1 MKLKNSI
8 NFFKYFKNIINL
20 ELRKFYLNT
29 SYYDSKISK
38 LDTKNFI
45 YRPNLS
51 TFDSIIK
58 YDKEKIN
65 IETLNTNIIWK
76 NYNINDRSYKKLHN
90 FFWLFSVD
98 LKSSNE
104 IIQSIIKSWIEKNSK
119 YNDQV
124 WEIDVLSKRVISWL
138 SNSKL
143 TYEDGNDDFKI
154 QFNFIIR
161 KQLKHLIN
169 QINKSDT
176 IDDKI
181 ISCTAIILGGLC
193 YQDEYLR
200 NYGFNLLRKII
211 NKCLDK
217 DLFPKSRSL
226 RQLAFYLKYLIL
238 IRELLKDSQHEIPD
252 YLDETIYYLG
262 RGYSYL
268 IGNSNTSFLF
278 NGNNETNN
286 SDFDLYLKSNGY
298 KFKCDE
304 NIIGDYGFLK
314 GKKMSIIMD
323 LGKAPE
329 NQFSQNYQSGP
340 LSFELDYLG
349 EKLICN
355 SGYFQKIDHQL
366 NNISRSSA
374 SHSTLTLDNS
384 SVSQFFFE
392 NNSKKL
398 VNKNFKIISKKVVS
412 DNNKWILEGSH
423 DGYLKRYGVIHN
435 RKIEISNKDFVING
449 LDRLLKKKNHKS
461 VTFEIRFHMY
471 PGTKVTKTIDG
482 NTILIDMKNAGW
494 KFTCENQKINF
505 ETGLFFGKKNNYSEN
520 QNIYI
525 YGKTSENDESIN
537 WIFQKI

>member
-1 MKLKNSI
+1 
-8 NFFKYFKNIINL
+8 
-20 ELRKFYLNT
+20 
-29 SYYDSKISK
+29 
-38 LDTKNFI
+38 
-45 YRPNLS
+45 
-51 TFDSIIK
+51 
-58 YDKEKIN
+58 
-65 IETLNTNIIWK
+65 
-76 NYNINDRSYKKLHN
+76 
-90 FFWLFSVD
+90 
-98 LKSSNE
+98 
-104 IIQSIIKSWIEKNSK
+104 
-119 YNDQV
+119 
-124 WEIDVLSKRVISWL
+124 
-138 SNSKL
+138 
-143 TYEDGNDDFKI
+143 
-154 QFNFIIR
+154 
-161 KQLKHLIN
+161 
-169 QINKSDT
+169 
-176 IDDKI
+176 
-181 ISCTAIILGGLC
+181 
-193 YQDEYLR
+193 
-200 NYGFNLLRKII
+200 
-211 NKCLDK
+211 
-217 DLFPKSRSL
+217 L
-226 RQLAFYLKYLIL
+226 RQLAFYLKYIIL

-278 NGNNETNN
+278 NGNNETKN
-286 SDFDLYLKSNGY
+286 SDFDSYLKSNGY

-398 VNKNFKIISKKVVS
+398 VNKNFKIISKKVLS
-412 DNNKWILEGSH
+412 DNDKWILEGSH
-423 DGYLKRYGVIHN
+423 DGYLKRYGVVHC

-449 LDRLLKKKNHKS
+449 IDRLLKKKNHKS

>member
-8 NFFKYFKNIINL
+8 NFFKYFKNIVNL
-20 ELRKFYLNT
+20 ELRRFYLNT
-29 SYYDSKISK
+29 SYYDGKISK
-38 LDTKNFI
+38 LDKKTLVYK
-45 YRPNLS
+45 PNLS

-65 IETLNTNIIWK
+65 IESLNTNIIWK

-119 YNDQV
+119 YSDQV
-124 WEIDVLSKRVISWL
+124 WEIDILSKRIISWL

-143 TYEDGNDDFKI
+143 TYEDGNDDFKV

-169 QINKSDT
+169 QINKSNT
-176 IDDKI
+176 LDDKI

-193 YQDEYLR
+193 YQDENLR

-211 NKCLDK
+211 NNCLDK
-217 DLFPKSRSL
+217 ELFPKSRSL

-268 IGNSNTSFLF
+268 IGNSNNSFLF

-286 SDFDLYLKSNGY
+286 SDFDLYLKNNGY
-298 KFKCDE
+298 KFKSDE

-323 LGKAPE
+323 LGNAPE

-340 LSFELDYLG
+340 LSFELNYLG

-374 SHSTLTLDNS
+374 SHSTLTLNSS

-392 NNSKKL
+392 NNGKKI
-398 VNKNFKIISKKVVS
+398 VNKNFKIITKKVIS
-412 DNNKWILEGSH
+412 DKNKWILEGSH
-423 DGYLKRYGVIHN
+423 DGYFKRYGVIHN

-449 LDRLLKKKNHKS
+449 LDRLLKNKNHKS
-461 VTFEIRFHMY
+461 VIFEIRFHMY

-525 YGKTSENDESIN
+525 YGKTSMNDESIN

>member
-8 NFFKYFKNIINL
+8 NFFKYFKNIVNL
-20 ELRKFYLNT
+20 ELRRFYLNT
-29 SYYDSKISK
+29 SYYDGKISK
-38 LDTKNFI
+38 LDKKTLVYK
-45 YRPNLS
+45 PNLS

-119 YNDQV
+119 YSDQV
-124 WEIDVLSKRVISWL
+124 WEIDILSKRIISWL

-143 TYEDGNDDFKI
+143 TYEDGNDDFKV

-176 IDDKI
+176 LDDKI

-193 YQDEYLR
+193 YQDENLR

-211 NKCLDK
+211 NNCLDK
-217 DLFPKSRSL
+217 ELFPKSRSL

-268 IGNSNTSFLF
+268 IGNSNNSFLF

-286 SDFDLYLKSNGY
+286 SDFDLYLKNNGY
-298 KFKCDE
+298 KFKSDE

-323 LGKAPE
+323 LGNAPE
-329 NQFSQNYQSGP
+329 NQYSQNYQSGP
-340 LSFELDYLG
+340 LSFELNYLG

-374 SHSTLTLDNS
+374 SHSTLTLNSS

-392 NNSKKL
+392 NNGKKI
-398 VNKNFKIISKKVVS
+398 VNKNFKIIKKKVIS
-412 DNNKWILEGSH
+412 DKNKWILEGSH
-423 DGYLKRYGVIHN
+423 DGYFKRYGVIHN

-449 LDRLLKKKNHKS
+449 LDRLLKNKNHKS
-461 VTFEIRFHMY
+461 VIFEIRFHMY

-525 YGKTSENDESIN
+525 YGKTSMNDESIN

>member
-38 LDTKNFI
+38 LDTKNLI

-65 IETLNTNIIWK
+65 IENLNTNIIWK

-143 TYEDGNDDFKI
+143 TYEEGNDDFKI

-193 YQDEYLR
+193 YQDENLR

-278 NGNNETNN
+278 NGNNETKN

-304 NIIGDYGFLK
+304 NIIGDYGLLK

-355 SGYFQKIDHQL
+355 CGYFKKIDHQL

-412 DNNKWILEGSH
+412 DNSKWILEGSH
-423 DGYLKRYGVIHN
+423 DGYLKRYGVIHS

-449 LDRLLKKKNHKS
+449 LDRLLKNKNHKS

-471 PGTKVTKTIDG
+471 PGT
-482 NTILIDMKNAGW
+482 
-494 KFTCENQKINF
+494 
-505 ETGLFFGKKNNYSEN
+505 
-520 QNIYI
+520 
-525 YGKTSENDESIN
+525 
-537 WIFQKI
+537 

>member
-8 NFFKYFKNIINL
+8 NFFKYFKNIVNL
-20 ELRKFYLNT
+20 ELRRFYLNT
-29 SYYDSKISK
+29 SYYDGKISK
-38 LDTKNFI
+38 LDKKTLVYK
-45 YRPNLS
+45 PNLS

-65 IETLNTNIIWK
+65 IESLNTNIIWK

-119 YNDQV
+119 YSDQV
-124 WEIDVLSKRVISWL
+124 WEIDILSKRIISWL

-143 TYEDGNDDFKI
+143 TYEDGNDNFKV

-176 IDDKI
+176 LDDKI

-193 YQDEYLR
+193 YQDENLR

-211 NKCLDK
+211 NNCLDK
-217 DLFPKSRSL
+217 ELFPKSRSL

-252 YLDETIYYLG
+252 YLDEAIYYLG

-268 IGNSNTSFLF
+268 IGNSNNSFLF

-286 SDFDLYLKSNGY
+286 SDFDLYLKNNGY
-298 KFKCDE
+298 KFKSDE

-323 LGKAPE
+323 LGNAPE

-340 LSFELDYLG
+340 LSFELNYLG

-374 SHSTLTLDNS
+374 SHSTLTLNSS

-392 NNSKKL
+392 NNGKKI
-398 VNKNFKIISKKVVS
+398 VNKNFKIITKKVIS
-412 DNNKWILEGSH
+412 DKNKWILEGSH
-423 DGYLKRYGVIHN
+423 DGYFKKYGVIHN

-449 LDRLLKKKNHKS
+449 LDRLLKNKNHKS
-461 VTFEIRFHMY
+461 VIFEIRFHMY

-525 YGKTSENDESIN
+525 YGKTSMKDESIN

>member
-8 NFFKYFKNIINL
+8 NFFKYFKNIVNL
-20 ELRKFYLNT
+20 ELRRFYLHT
-29 SYYDSKISK
+29 SYYDGKISK
-38 LDTKNFI
+38 LDKKTLVYK
-45 YRPNLS
+45 PNLS

-65 IETLNTNIIWK
+65 IESLNTNIIWK

-119 YNDQV
+119 YSDQV
-124 WEIDVLSKRVISWL
+124 WEIDILSKRIISWL

-143 TYEDGNDDFKI
+143 TYEDGNDDFKV

-169 QINKSDT
+169 QINKSNT
-176 IDDKI
+176 LDDKI

-193 YQDEYLR
+193 YQDENLR

-211 NKCLDK
+211 NNCLDK
-217 DLFPKSRSL
+217 ELFPKSRSL

-268 IGNSNTSFLF
+268 IGNSNNSFLF

-286 SDFDLYLKSNGY
+286 SDFDLYLKNNGY
-298 KFKCDE
+298 NFKSDE

-323 LGKAPE
+323 LGNAPE
-329 NQFSQNYQSGP
+329 NQYSQNYQSGP
-340 LSFELDYLG
+340 LSFELNYLG

-374 SHSTLTLDNS
+374 SHSTLTLNSS

-392 NNSKKL
+392 NNGKKI
-398 VNKNFKIISKKVVS
+398 VNKNFKIIKKKVTS
-412 DNNKWILEGSH
+412 DKDKWILEGSH
-423 DGYLKRYGVIHN
+423 DGYFKRYGVIHN

-449 LDRLLKKKNHKS
+449 LDRLLKNKNHKS
-461 VTFEIRFHMY
+461 VIFEIRFHMY

-525 YGKTSENDESIN
+525 YGKTSMNDESIN

>member
-8 NFFKYFKNIINL
+8 NFFKYFKNIVNL
-20 ELRKFYLNT
+20 ELRRFYLNT
-29 SYYDSKISK
+29 SYYDGKISK
-38 LDTKNFI
+38 LDKKTLVYK
-45 YRPNLS
+45 PNLS

-119 YNDQV
+119 YSDQV
-124 WEIDVLSKRVISWL
+124 WEIDILSKRIISWL

-143 TYEDGNDDFKI
+143 TYEDGNDDFKV

-268 IGNSNTSFLF
+268 IGNSNTTFLF
-278 NGNNETNN
+278 NGNNETKN
-286 SDFDLYLKSNGY
+286 SDFDSYLK
-298 KFKCDE
+298 
-304 NIIGDYGFLK
+304 
-314 GKKMSIIMD
+314 
-323 LGKAPE
+323 
-329 NQFSQNYQSGP
+329 
-340 LSFELDYLG
+340 LS
-349 EKLICN
+349 LIH
-355 SGYFQKIDHQL
+355 I
-366 NNISRSSA
+366 
-374 SHSTLTLDNS
+374 
-384 SVSQFFFE
+384 
-392 NNSKKL
+392 
-398 VNKNFKIISKKVVS
+398 
-412 DNNKWILEGSH
+412 
-423 DGYLKRYGVIHN
+423 
-435 RKIEISNKDFVING
+435 
-449 LDRLLKKKNHKS
+449 
-461 VTFEIRFHMY
+461 
-471 PGTKVTKTIDG
+471 
-482 NTILIDMKNAGW
+482 
-494 KFTCENQKINF
+494 
-505 ETGLFFGKKNNYSEN
+505 
-520 QNIYI
+520 
-525 YGKTSENDESIN
+525 
-537 WIFQKI
+537 

>member
-8 NFFKYFKNIINL
+8 NFFKYFKNIVNL
-20 ELRKFYLNT
+20 ELRRFYLNT
-29 SYYDSKISK
+29 SYYDGKISK
-38 LDTKNFI
+38 LDKKTLVYK
-45 YRPNLS
+45 PNLS

-124 WEIDVLSKRVISWL
+124 WEINVLSKRVISWL

-143 TYEDGNDDFKI
+143 TYEDGNDDFKV

-169 QINKSDT
+169 QINKSNT
-176 IDDKI
+176 LDDKI

-193 YQDEYLR
+193 YQDENLR

-211 NKCLDK
+211 NNCLDK
-217 DLFPKSRSL
+217 ELFPKSRSL

-268 IGNSNTSFLF
+268 IGNSNNSFLF

-286 SDFDLYLKSNGY
+286 SDFDLYLKNNGY
-298 KFKCDE
+298 KFKSDE

-323 LGKAPE
+323 LGNAPE
-329 NQFSQNYQSGP
+329 NHFSQNYQSGP
-340 LSFELDYLG
+340 LSFELNYLG

-374 SHSTLTLDNS
+374 SHSTLTLNSS

-392 NNSKKL
+392 NNGKKI
-398 VNKNFKIISKKVVS
+398 VNKNFKIITKKVIS
-412 DNNKWILEGSH
+412 DKDKWILEGSH
-423 DGYLKRYGVIHN
+423 DGYFKKYGVIHN

-449 LDRLLKKKNHKS
+449 LDRLLKNKNHKS
-461 VTFEIRFHMY
+461 VIFEIRFHMY

-482 NTILIDMKNAGW
+482 NTILIEMKNSGW

-525 YGKTSENDESIN
+525 YGKTSMNDESIN

>member
-38 LDTKNFI
+38 LDTKNLI

-65 IETLNTNIIWK
+65 IENLNTNIIWK
-76 NYNINDRSYKKLHN
+76 NNNINDRSYKKLHN

-154 QFNFIIR
+154 EFNFIIR

-169 QINKSDT
+169 QINKSDS

-226 RQLAFYLKYLIL
+226 RQLAFYLKYIIL

-252 YLDETIYYLG
+252 YL
-262 RGYSYL
+262 
-268 IGNSNTSFLF
+268 LF
-278 NGNNETNN
+278 RAW
-286 SDFDLYLKSNGY
+286 L
-298 KFKCDE
+298 
-304 NIIGDYGFLK
+304 
-314 GKKMSIIMD
+314 
-323 LGKAPE
+323 
-329 NQFSQNYQSGP
+329 
-340 LSFELDYLG
+340 
-349 EKLICN
+349 
-355 SGYFQKIDHQL
+355 
-366 NNISRSSA
+366 
-374 SHSTLTLDNS
+374 
-384 SVSQFFFE
+384 
-392 NNSKKL
+392 
-398 VNKNFKIISKKVVS
+398 
-412 DNNKWILEGSH
+412 
-423 DGYLKRYGVIHN
+423 
-435 RKIEISNKDFVING
+435 
-449 LDRLLKKKNHKS
+449 
-461 VTFEIRFHMY
+461 
-471 PGTKVTKTIDG
+471 
-482 NTILIDMKNAGW
+482 
-494 KFTCENQKINF
+494 
-505 ETGLFFGKKNNYSEN
+505 
-520 QNIYI
+520 
-525 YGKTSENDESIN
+525 
-537 WIFQKI
+537 